1 MFVGHYSVAFA
12 VKSERN
18 RIPLWVLFVAVQFLD
33 YVWAT
38 FVLLGIEKLRIVPG
52 FTAGSP
58 LDAYYMPYSHSL
70 IAAVGWSGV
79 AALIYKA
86 VWDAKGSLLVGFAV
100 FSHWILD
107 FIAHPHDLAIYDNK
121 WKVGLGFW
129 NYRGLEF
136 GLEIAMLGA
145 AIVLYLLRNLISA
158 ARRWSVIAFGI
169 SLVVV
174 QIGDT
179 FVPRAP
185 LTDKMTALGVW
196 IFYTLFVGV
205 AFLLERRSSLCQSG
219 RYRSGQNDDV
229 TSGRFRR

>member
-58 LDAYYMPYSHSL
+58 LDAYFMPYSHNL
-70 IAAVGWSGV
+70 IAALGWSVV

-86 VWDAKGSLLVGFAV
+86 VWDAQGSLLVGLAV

-107 FIAHPHDLAIYDNK
+107 FIAQPHDLAIYDNK

-129 NYRGLEF
+129 NYRGL
-136 GLEIAMLGA
+136 
-145 AIVLYLLRNLISA
+145 
-158 ARRWSVIAFGI
+158 
-169 SLVVV
+169 
-174 QIGDT
+174 
-179 FVPRAP
+179 
-185 LTDKMTALGVW
+185 
-196 IFYTLFVGV
+196 
-205 AFLLERRSSLCQSG
+205 
-219 RYRSGQNDDV
+219 
-229 TSGRFRR
+229 

>member
-70 IAAVGWSGV
+70 IAALGWSGV
-79 AALIYKA
+79 AVLIYKA
-86 VWDAKGSLLVGFAV
+86 VWDAKGSLLVGLAV

-107 FIAHPHDLAIYDNK
+107 FIAHPHDLA
-121 WKVGLGFW
+121 V
-129 NYRGLEF
+129 
-136 GLEIAMLGA
+136 AMLAA
-145 AIVLYLLRNLISA
+145 AIVFYLMRNVISA
-158 ARRWSVIAFGI
+158 ARRWSVITFGI

-205 AFLLERRSSLCQSG
+205 AFLLEKRSELDSSKDRQG
-219 RYRSGQNDDV
+219 DGVRN
-229 TSGRFRR
+229 

>member
-1 MFVGHYSVAFA
+1 VG
-12 VKSERN
+12 
-18 RIPLWVLFVAVQFLD
+18 L
-33 YVWAT
+33 
-38 FVLLGIEKLRIVPG
+38 
-52 FTAGSP
+52 
-58 LDAYYMPYSHSL
+58 
-70 IAAVGWSGV
+70 
-79 AALIYKA
+79 
-86 VWDAKGSLLVGFAV
+86 AV

-107 FIAHPHDLAIYDNK
+107 FIAHPHDLAVYDNK

-136 GLEIAMLGA
+136 GLEIAMLAA
-145 AIVLYLLRNLISA
+145 AIVFYLMRNVISA
-158 ARRWSVIAFGI
+158 ARRWSVITFGI

-205 AFLLERRSSLCQSG
+205 AFLLEKRSELDSSKDRQG
-219 RYRSGQNDDV
+219 DGVRN
-229 TSGRFRR
+229 